1 MSKWVRLSRERALR
15 FCGFLHLIPWW
26 SDITKISFGKYFL
39 WDIKWCPKE
48 LWKSWWE
55 GKGPLCSREC
65 FTIQAGRWIN
75 VSGPF
80 QPNCIPFAVSLFT
93 VIFWSF
99 FLLSLIKGLLQ
110 EPMATQKW
118 FLSTHLTA
126 KMHSDSWSC
135 YCSVPLCLV
144 LQEKKKRPFQ
154 LELLRVVIRMDSHIT
169 DPVFKIQ
176 FFSLLVTF
184 SNWHVFIKCLRGLP
198 RFLLIPR
205 KFYYLFL
212 HKPS

>member
-1 MSKWVRLSRERALR
+1 MLHWPKEWANWVRLSRERALR

-26 SDITKISFGKYFL
+26 SNTTKISFGKYFL
-39 WDIKWCPKE
+39 WDIKQCPKE

-65 FTIQAGRWIN
+65 FAIQAGRWIS

-80 QPNCIPFAVSLFT
+80 PPNCVPFAVSLCT

-99 FLLSLIKGLLQ
+99 FLLSLVKGLLQ

-118 FLSTHLTA
+118 FLSTHSTA

-144 LQEKKKRPFQ
+144 LQEKNNRTISIGIAESSDWNGFTYNWHCFQ
-154 LELLRVVIRMDSHIT
+154 N
-169 DPVFKIQ
+169 PVF
-176 FFSLLVTF
+176 
-184 SNWHVFIKCLRGLP
+184 
-198 RFLLIPR
+198 LIIG
-205 KFYYLFL
+205 KMFKLTCIY
-212 HKPS
+212 